1 MVIKKCENARKHLA
15 LMCVNVCVYV
25 CVCTHTYTYVLS
37 CSVVS
42 DSVALCSPRED
53 LSGLPFP
60 APGCLF
66 LLFTLYIYVQFIC
79 TEEQIHINKQFVRC

>member
-42 DSVALCSPRED
+42 DSVALWTVAHEK
-53 LSGLPFP
+53 
-60 APGCLF
+60 
-66 LLFTLYIYVQFIC
+66 T
-79 TEEQIHINKQFVRC
+79 